1 MKQSPDRARPASA
14 DLAAQAAR
22 LQKLVHMARTQLL
35 HDVPETVLPLSGTGA
50 RRQLYDPAALAQREA
65 WAAGLSADSRTMVAR
80 HLAQARQLGPS
91 RRVAAIPEG
100 DFLDEIAR
108 DFPHFDA
115 VTAHL
120 RRAVHLARRAPEKLF
135 VMSPILL
142 AGPPGVGKTAYGE
155 AVAKR
160 LGMPF
165 RQIDAASLSAGFALG
180 GLDVGFT
187 TGKPGLI
194 WDALQNECMSLLV
207 FIDEI
212 DKAPAER
219 SYPTLSSLYTL
230 LEPVSA
236 KAFRDDAIGLPLDAS
251 WISWIATAND
261 VDRLDPQLRSRFTV
275 FDIPRPTPNEMTD
288 VIASVHRGLMASAPW
303 AASFRA
309 DLPPDV
315 VAVLQKMTPRE
326 AAQALPRAYAAAAE
340 ADRDHL
346 LPSDVELRSPVARHF
361 GFLQ

>member
-1 MKQSPDRARPASA
+1 
-14 DLAAQAAR
+14 
-22 LQKLVHMARTQLL
+22 
-35 HDVPETVLPLSGTGA
+35 
-50 RRQLYDPAALAQREA
+50 
-65 WAAGLSADSRTMVAR
+65 
-80 HLAQARQLGPS
+80 
-91 RRVAAIPEG
+91 
-100 DFLDEIAR
+100 
-108 DFPHFDA
+108 
-115 VTAHL
+115 
-120 RRAVHLARRAPEKLF
+120 
-135 VMSPILL
+135 MSPILL

-180 GLDVGFT
+180 GLDVGYT

-194 WDALQNECMSLLV
+194 WDALQNECMSLLI

-219 SYPTLSSLYTL
+219 SYPTLSCLYTL

-236 KAFRDDAIGLPLDAS
+236 KTFCDDAIGLPLDAS

-275 FDIPRPTPNEMTD
+275 FDIPCPTPNEMAG
-288 VIASVHRGLMASAPW
+288 VIASVHRTLMASAPW

-309 DLPPDV
+309 DLPRDV
-315 VAVLQKMTPRE
+315 AAVLQKMTPRE
-326 AAQALPRAYAAAAE
+326 VTQALPRAYAAAAE

-346 LPSDVELRSPVARHF
+346 LPSDVELRSPVARRF
-361 GFLQ
+361 GFL